1 MKCSLC
7 EISCII
13 PDGIVMSRSSANIAV
28 VKEDGTILCTACS
41 EVSDWACSVTSS
53 KKPIVQTQP
62 NKLDQIQPNKP
73 DQIQPNKPDQIQ
85 PNKPDQIQPNKQAQ
99 SVSSVYCLKCKDR
112 FSTKVCKCG
121 FKHPLYRK

>member
-13 PDGIVMSRSSANIAV
+13 PDGIVMCRSSANVAV
-28 VKEDGTILCTACS
+28 FKEDGTIMCTACS

-53 KKPIVQTQP
+53 KKTIVQTQTNKP
-62 NKLDQIQPNKP
+62 NQTQTQTQPN
-73 DQIQPNKPDQIQ
+73 QTQTQTNKSE
-85 PNKPDQIQPNKQAQ
+85 Q